1 MDRATMVKGSKSSDS
16 IGSDLVVRY
25 LGQRDYEPVW
35 QAMKAFTANR
45 DDQTRDEFWVVE
57 HPPVFTQGQAGKP
70 EHVLFPGEIPVIQVD
85 RGGQVTYHGPGQ
97 LVFYFLMDVR
107 RKKSGPRAVV
117 SALESAVIE
126 MLASY
131 GIEAQNRLDAP
142 GVYVNGAKIASLGLR
157 FRKMCSYHGLS
168 LNVDMDL
175 EPFNRINP
183 CGYPG
188 LHVVDMASL
197 MGNVDIEDVSRRLLV
212 CFQKALGYLNVDEK
226 AVSEALPA
234 DSGHNGSTA

>member
-1 MDRATMVKGSKSSDS
+1 MDRALIAENTQQSDG
-16 IGSDLVVRY
+16 IENDLIVRY
-25 LGQRDYEPVW
+25 LGRRNYEPVW

-70 EHVLFPGEIPVIQVD
+70 EHVLFPGDIPVIQVD

-117 SALESAVIE
+117 SALESAVIA

-131 GIEAQNRLDAP
+131 GLEAQNRPDAP

-188 LHVVDMASL
+188 LNVVDMASL
-197 MGNVDIEDVSRRLLV
+197 LGTVDMEEVSRRLLV
-212 CFQKALGYLNVDEK
+212 CFQKALSYINIDERT
-226 AVSEALPA
+226 AIDELLTA
-234 DSGHNGSTA
+234 DSGDKD

>member
-1 MDRATMVKGSKSSDS
+1 MAESTRQSDG
-16 IGSDLVVRY
+16 IENDLIVRY
-25 LGQRDYEPVW
+25 LGRRNYEPVW

-70 EHVLFPGEIPVIQVD
+70 EHVLFPGDIPVIQVD

-117 SALESAVIE
+117 SALESAVIA

-131 GIEAQNRLDAP
+131 GLEAQNRPDAP

-183 CGYPG
+183 CGYRG
-188 LHVVDMASL
+188 LNVVDMASL
-197 MGNVDIEDVSRRLLV
+197 LGNVDREEVSRRLLV
-212 CFQKALGYLNVDEK
+212 CFQKALSYINIDERT
-226 AVSEALPA
+226 AIDELLTA
-234 DSGHNGSTA
+234 DSGDKG